1 MIHKNKDHVR
11 SLSCLYQYTHLSTLT
26 VTYAD
31 IAARQFHFAFPNCTR
46 SDLPKELAFNVTSC
60 SNGYG
65 FKEKDVTS
73 LCRIL
78 MCSAYLLGIF
88 ALHFL
93 LVMEDVSC
101 PDVVC

>member
-1 MIHKNKDHVR
+1 MAI
-11 SLSCLYQYTHLSTLT
+11 SLRLSKLTL
-26 VTYAD
+26 
-31 IAARQFHFAFPNCTR
+31 
-46 SDLPKELAFNVTSC
+46 SDLPKERAFDVTSC
-60 SNGYG
+60 GNAYG
-65 FKEKDVTS
+65 FKEQDVTS

-88 ALHFL
+88 ALNFL